1 MFSNDIRRNKLR
13 KALKEARLAAG
24 LRQSEVA
31 AVLAK
36 PQSYVAKIE
45 SGERKIDVIEMLE
58 FCSAVGLDPST
69 LLNGLN

>member
-1 MFSNDIRRNKLR
+1 
-13 KALKEARLAAG
+13 
-24 LRQSEVA
+24 
-31 AVLAK
+31 VLAK